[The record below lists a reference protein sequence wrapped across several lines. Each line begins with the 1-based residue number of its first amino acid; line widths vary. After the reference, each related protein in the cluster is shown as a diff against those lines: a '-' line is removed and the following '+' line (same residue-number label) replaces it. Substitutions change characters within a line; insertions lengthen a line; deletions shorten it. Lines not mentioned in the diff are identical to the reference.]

1 MNIFGASSLIHGGT
15 INARTVDSPFFIVR
29 GEKAMEVEMMNVEDL
44 TPYRDNPRNNDT
56 AVRYVKESIE
66 NFGFKVPIVVDKHN
80 IVVAGH
86 TRLLAAKALGM
97 AEVPVTKADD
107 LNDDQVK
114 AFRLADNKVSE
125 YADWD
130 LDLLKKELDEIEYV
144 DMESL
149 GFDDS
154 IFDEV
159 EDVPEVKTY
168 DDKKLGSLAE
178 KFIIPPFTILDTRN
192 GKWQDRKRGWLNTG
206 IRSELGRDD
215 DLVFGNHLEMAG
227 TSVFD
232 PVLCEVM
239 YKWLTP
245 HPDSEILDPF
255 AGGSVRGVMAE
266 KTGNRYT
273 GIDLR
278 KEQIDA
284 NNANAIEIGVDLDKI
299 NWIQGNSL
307 NVDTLVP
314 NKEVDL
320 VFTCPP
326 YFDLEVYSDDPDD
339 ISNMN
344 YEDFEDMY
352 SKIIEK
358 SVKKLKNN
366 RFAAVVISDV
376 RDKKGFFRDL
386 TGVTKRAMAKGGAE
400 FYNDLILVNMIGTA
414 ALRANLTMT
423 NRKMVRT
430 HQNVLVFFKGN
441 PKQIKDEF
449 EEIVIDA
456 HEFGL
461 EEGFED
467 E

>member
-1 MNIFGASSLIHGGT
+1 
-15 INARTVDSPFFIVR
+15 
-29 GEKAMEVEMMNVEDL
+29 MNVEMISIADI
-44 TPYRDNPRNNDT
+44 TPYRDNPRNNDN
-56 AVRYVKESIE
+56 AVKYVKESIE
-66 NFGFKVPIVVDKHN
+66 EFGFKVPIVVDKHN
-80 IVVAGH
+80 VLVAGH
-86 TRLLAAKALGM
+86 TRLRAAIQLGYT
-97 AEVPVTKADD
+97 EVPTVTADD
-107 LNDDQVK
+107 LSDDQVR

-125 YADWD
+125 YAQWD
-130 LDLLKKELDEIEYV
+130 FNLLEKELSEIEDI

-154 IFDEV
+154 IFDEL
-159 EDVPEVKTY
+159 EEEPEVKTY

-178 KFIIPPFTILDTRN
+178 KFIVPPFTILDTRQ
-192 GKWQDRKRGWLNTG
+192 GKWQDRKRGWIATG
-206 IRSELGRDD
+206 IKSELGRDD

-232 PVLCEVM
+232 PVLCEIM
-239 YKWLTP
+239 YKWLSP
-245 HPDSEILDPF
+245 GPNSEILDPF
-255 AGGSVRGVMAE
+255 AGGSVRGIMAE

-284 NNANAIEIGVDLDKI
+284 NYANATEIGVDMDKV

-307 NVDTLVP
+307 DVDELVP
-314 NKEVDL
+314 EKEFDL

-326 YFDLEVYSDDPDD
+326 YFDLEVYSDDKDD
-339 ISNMN
+339 LSNME
-344 YEDFEDMY
+344 YEEFEEMY

-376 RDKKGFFRDL
+376 RDKRGFFRDL
-386 TGVTKRAMAKGGAE
+386 TGLTKRAMEKGGAE
-400 FYNDLILVNMIGTA
+400 FYNDLILVNVIGTA

-423 NRKMVRT
+423 NRKMVRV

-441 PKQIKDEF
+441 PNQVKDEF
-449 EEIVIDA
+449 EKIVIDA

-461 EEGFED
+461 EEGYAD